1 MKFIIYTDGA
11 SRNNPGLA
19 SYGYAIFNEKGE
31 NIFREGKYI
40 GIATNNV
47 AEYTAVLASLK
58 KAIELGASEVSY
70 FADSKLVVEQLSGR
84 YKIKSPHLKDI
95 VLEIK
100 QLESRVYK
108 ITYHHI
114 PREQNTLADALANQA
129 LDSL

>member
-19 SYGYAIFNEKGE
+19 SYGYAIFNQAGE
-31 NIFREGKYI
+31 DVFREGKYI
-40 GIATNNV
+40 GITTNNV
-47 AEYTAVLASLK
+47 AEYTAVLESLK
-58 KAIELGASEVSY
+58 KAIELGANEISY

-95 VLEIK
+95 VLKIK
-100 QLESRVYK
+100 QLESSVEK
-108 ITYHHI
+108 INYNHI
-114 PREQNTLADALANQA
+114 PREQNSLADALANQA